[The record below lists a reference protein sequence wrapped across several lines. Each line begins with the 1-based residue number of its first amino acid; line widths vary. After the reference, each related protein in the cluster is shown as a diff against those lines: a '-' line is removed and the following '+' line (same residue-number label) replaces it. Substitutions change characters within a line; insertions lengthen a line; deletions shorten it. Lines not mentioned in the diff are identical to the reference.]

1 MSELKDLVLDTSV
14 ILKWFRSPDSEPDTP
29 QAHALR
35 DSFLNGDLVVHVP
48 DLLVYEFGNVL
59 RSRGRLK
66 LNSAQDAMQALWD
79 LGIEI
84 VPTDPQLCQTAMK
97 LAYERN
103 LTFLDASFLALAHH
117 LGTNLITAD
126 ESLFKKIGH

>member
-1 MSELKDLVLDTSV
+1 MKDLVLDTSV
-14 ILKWFRSPDSEPDTP
+14 ILKWFRSADSEPDAP

-35 DSFLNGDLVVHVP
+35 ESFLNGDLTIHVP

-59 RSRGRLK
+59 RSRGKLK
-66 LNSAQDAMQALWD
+66 LNNAQEAIQALWD
-79 LGIEI
+79 LGLDI

-103 LTFLDASFLALAHH
+103 LTFHDASFLALANH

-126 ESLFKKIGH
+126 ESLFKKISRL